1 MEHGRKHD
9 ADGGGHD
16 GRSRGEPGSGRVDG
30 AGADVERSADG
41 DGAVRGRNPGD
52 GRPDGVV
59 YGGWDKVSRV
69 GKREIQ
75 ADAWSKRR
83 EDHSEDVS
91 GRSDGRV
98 SDSAEIRE
106 EVAEEGR
113 PVKPAA
119 PYDKR
124 SRL

>member
-1 MEHGRKHD
+1 MEACFNLHVLG
-9 ADGGGHD
+9 
-16 GRSRGEPGSGRVDG
+16 G

-41 DGAVRGRNPGD
+41 DGEVRGRNPGD

-75 ADAWSKRR
+75 ADAWSERW

-106 EVAEEGR
+106 EVAEEGG
-113 PVKPAA
+113 AG
-119 PYDKR
+119 
-124 SRL
+124 